1 MTTFYSSPGFVHETM
16 AGPAA
21 WKNIVIILRAVV
33 NREPALLLI
42 SLNIM
47 W

>member
-1 MTTFYSSPGFVHETM
+1 MTTFYSSPGFVHKTM

-21 WKNIVIILRAVV
+21 WFKNIVIILCAVV

-47 W
+47 